1 MKKIIICACFFM
13 FSLCNAQETFIYKS
27 GGRIFN
33 SDNEK
38 LSPSYLRE
46 RFSDNTDFLELYN
59 SGRTKKTIGNI
70 LLYGG
75 ITSIVVKHYKVLTDN
90 PIDSNG
96 NIKYSSNTM
105 YFVGAALIA
114 ISIPIKIGFSNK
126 IDNAVDVLNISTRKS
141 SVNSTSLIFD
151 SNGIGLSMTF

>member
-1 MKKIIICACFFM
+1 MIAF
-13 FSLCNAQETFIYKS
+13 CNAQETFIYKS
-27 GGRIFN
+27 GGRVFN

-46 RFSDNTDFLELYN
+46 RFSDNKEFLDLYN

-75 ITSIVVKHYKVLTDN
+75 ITSIVVKHYKVVTES
-90 PIDSNG
+90 PFDSNRNVKPTS
-96 NIKYSSNTM
+96 NIM
-105 YFVGAALIA
+105 YFVGAALIVA
-114 ISIPIKIGFSNK
+114 SIPIKIGFSNK
-126 IDNAVDVLNISTRKS
+126 VDNAVDVLNISTRKS
-141 SVNSTSLIFD
+141 SINTTSLIFD